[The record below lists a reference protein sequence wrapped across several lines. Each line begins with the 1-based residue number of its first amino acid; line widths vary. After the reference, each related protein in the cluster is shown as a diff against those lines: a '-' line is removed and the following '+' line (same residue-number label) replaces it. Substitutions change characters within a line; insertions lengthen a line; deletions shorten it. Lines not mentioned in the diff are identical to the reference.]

1 MIRRVVLNNWKSH
14 LRSEFEFSPGVNAM
28 VGIMGSG
35 KTSVLQAISFALY
48 GTIPAIQSRRISLDD
63 MIMKRPQRK
72 EKAEVEVEFIAG
84 RNVYSVKR
92 EIRLGKGTT
101 HAEIRENGRL
111 LDVNPKG
118 VTSEVERILEM
129 DYDLFTKAVYSEQNA
144 IDFFLRIPR
153 GQRMELIDRMLRLDR
168 FDFVRAESVS
178 LSNRIAG
185 SVTERARVL
194 DTMKRDGIED
204 EIGGIEKEIKG
215 IEKEREENESMVK
228 RLSGQISSLR
238 EELEGLEDKVDALNQ
253 KKQELEGAR
262 ASLEGLEES
271 IGKRKGAEGKELE
284 KSLKDKRKEVSFL
297 EKGMK
302 EERENLREARERVA
316 SLNTEIR
323 IIRES
328 VEELRKIDAKCPL
341 CESEISPEHKRKIEV
356 KRLSDEGK
364 LRGDVKKL
372 AEKASDSSRIAD
384 EHEERLREALREMER
399 LEAMEE
405 GIRELEDLR
414 KRRDSLK
421 ERRKELEKEIKSL
434 GRVDRKLISGKRDKH
449 EALISRQSEARARME
464 SLEERVSDRR
474 EMLRELRERLSLM
487 DSYRREIER
496 DRGIRESLERFTE
509 VLKATQEQLREEFLK
524 TVNNAM
530 SVIWEQL
537 YPYEDFTDIRLTI
550 DKDYVLQLR
559 DSTGWVSVDGIA
571 SGGERSI
578 AALALRVAF
587 SMAFIPKLRWLII
600 DEPTHNLDSNAIDHL
615 SEVLKERI
623 GSFADQVFLI
633 THEDKLSEGISGALY
648 RLERDKSRN
657 GPTIIEKPG

>member
-1 MIRRVVLNNWKSH
+1 MIKRVVLSNWKSH
-14 LRSEFEFSPGVNAM
+14 LHSEFEFSPGVNAM

-48 GTIPAIQSRRISLDD
+48 GTIPALQSRRVSLDD

-72 EKAEVEVEFIAG
+72 EKAEVEVEFIAD

-153 GQRMELIDRMLRLDR
+153 GQRMGLIDRMLKLDR
-168 FDFVRAESVS
+168 FDFVRSESVS

-185 SVTERARVL
+185 SVMERARML
-194 DTMKRDGIED
+194 DAMKRDGIED
-204 EIGGIEKEIKG
+204 GIGGMEKEIKG
-215 IEKEREENESMVK
+215 IEEEKESNDAAVK
-228 RLSGQISSLR
+228 KLSEQITSLR
-238 EELEGLEDKVDALNQ
+238 EELEALEDKAETINE
-253 KKQELEGAR
+253 KRQELEGVR
-262 ASLEGLEES
+262 AGLEELEGS
-271 IGKRKGAEGKELE
+271 IGKRKVAGGKDLN
-284 KSLKDKRKEVSFL
+284 KKLKEKRKEVSFL

-302 EERENLREARERVA
+302 EERESLRSARERVA

-328 VEELRKIDAKCPL
+328 IGDLRRIDAKCPL
-341 CESEISPEHKRKIEV
+341 CESEISPDHKRRIEE
-356 KRLSDEGK
+356 KRISEEEK
-364 LRGDVKKL
+364 LREKVREMAG
-372 AEKASDSSRIAD
+372 KASDSTRVA
-384 EHEERLREALREMER
+384 EEYEERLREALREMER
-399 LEAMEE
+399 LEAMGEE
-405 GIRELEDLR
+405 IREIEGMV
-414 KRRDSLK
+414 RRMDSLR
-421 ERRKELEKEIKSL
+421 ERRKELEAEIRKLGKVDRKAISGKREEYQLLISRQGEARARIKSL
-434 GRVDRKLISGKRDKH
+434 G
-449 EALISRQSEARARME
+449 
-464 SLEERVSDRR
+464 ERLSDRR
-474 EMLRELRERLSLM
+474 DVLRELRERLSLI
-487 DSYRREIER
+487 DSYRKEIDR
-496 DRGIRESLERFTE
+496 DRSIRESLERFTG

-530 SVIWEQL
+530 SIIWEQL
-537 YPYEDFTDIRLTI
+537 YPYDDFTDIRLAI
-550 DKDYVLQLR
+550 DGDYVLQLK

-587 SMAFIPKLRWLII
+587 SMAFIPKLRWLIL

-623 GSFADQVFLI
+623 GRFADQVFLI
-633 THEDKLSEGISGALY
+633 THEDKLSDGISGALY

-657 GPTIIEKPG
+657 GPTRIGS

>member
-1 MIRRVVLNNWKSH
+1 MIKRVVLNNWKSH

-48 GTIPAIQSRRISLDD
+48 GTIPALQSRRVSLDD

-72 EKAEVEVEFIAG
+72 DKAEVEVEFIADG
-84 RNVYSVKR
+84 NVYSVKR

-101 HAEIRENGRL
+101 RAEIRENGKL

-144 IDFFLRIPR
+144 IDFFLRVPR
-153 GQRMELIDRMLRLDR
+153 GQRMGLIDKMLRLDR

-185 SVTERARVL
+185 SITERARML
-194 DTMKRDGIED
+194 DTMKRSGIED
-204 EIGGIEKEIKG
+204 EIGGMEKDIAG
-215 IEKEREENESMVK
+215 IEKEKKRNEAAAEE
-228 RLSGQISSLR
+228 LSGLISSLR
-238 EELEGLEDKVDALNQ
+238 EELAGLEEKEDKLNT
-253 KKQELEGAR
+253 KRQELEGIKAGLE
-262 ASLEGLEES
+262 SLEET
-271 IGKRKGAEGKELE
+271 IGRREVARGKGTDK
-284 KSLKDKRKEVSFL
+284 KLKDKKREVSFL

-302 EERENLREARERVA
+302 EERESLRDARERVA

-328 VEELRKIDAKCPL
+328 VEELRKIDARCPL
-341 CESEISPEHKRKIEV
+341 CESEISHEHKSRLEE
-356 KRLSDEGK
+356 KRLSEEEK
-364 LRGDVKKL
+364 LRGSVKKL
-372 AEKASDSSRIAD
+372 AEKASDSSRVAD
-384 EHEERLREALREMER
+384 EYEDRLREALREMER

-405 GIRELEDLR
+405 EIKGLDVMIR
-414 KRRDSLK
+414 KRDSLK
-421 ERRKELEKEIKSL
+421 GRKKELEEGIKSL
-434 GRVDRKLISGKRDKH
+434 GKVDRKVISGKR
-449 EALISRQSEARARME
+449 EECQLLISRQGEARARLE
-464 SLEERVSDRR
+464 SLDERVSDRK
-474 EMLRELRERLSLM
+474 EMLRELRERLSLI
-487 DSYRREIER
+487 DSYRKEMDR
-496 DRGIRESLERFTE
+496 DRGIRDSLERFTE

-524 TVNNAM
+524 TVNDAM
-530 SVIWEQL
+530 SIIWEQL
-537 YPYEDFTDIRLTI
+537 YPYGDFTDIRLTI
-550 DKDYVLQLR
+550 DNDYVLQLR
-559 DSTGWVSVDGIA
+559 DSTGWVSVDGVA

-587 SMAFIPKLRWLII
+587 SMAFIPKLRWLIL
-600 DEPTHNLDSNAIDHL
+600 DEPTHNLDPNAIEHL

-623 GSFADQVFLI
+623 GRFADQVFLI

-648 RLERDKSRN
+648 RLVRDKSKN

>member
-1 MIRRVVLNNWKSH
+1 MIKRVVLNNWKSH
-14 LRSEFEFSPGVNAM
+14 LHSEFEFSPGVNAM

-48 GTIPAIQSRRISLDD
+48 GTIPALQSRRVSLDD

-72 EKAEVEVEFIAG
+72 DKAGVEVEFIAD

-153 GQRMELIDRMLRLDR
+153 GQRMGLIDRMLKLDR
-168 FDFVRAESVS
+168 FDFVRSESVS

-185 SVTERARVL
+185 SVTERARML

-204 EIGGIEKEIKG
+204 EIRGVEKGIKE
-215 IEKEREENESMVK
+215 IEKERKENEALVK
-228 RLSGQISSLR
+228 KLSGQITSLKK
-238 EELEGLEDKVDALNQ
+238 ELEGLEEMVEMLNERR
-253 KKQELEGAR
+253 QEFEGAK

-271 IGKRKGAEGKELE
+271 ITKRKVAGDKELE
-284 KSLKDKRKEVSFL
+284 KKLKDKRKEVSFL

-302 EERENLREARERVA
+302 EERENLRESRERVA

-328 VEELRKIDAKCPL
+328 IEELRKVGARCPL
-341 CESEISPEHKRKIEV
+341 CESEISPEHKRRIEE
-356 KRLSDEGK
+356 KRISEEEELMDK
-364 LRGDVKKL
+364 VRIL
-372 AEKASDSSRIAD
+372 AEKASDSSRVAD
-384 EHEERLREALREMER
+384 EYEERLREALVEKEK

-405 GIRELEDLR
+405 EVKELEDIIR
-414 KRRDSLK
+414 RRDSLK
-421 ERRKELEKEIKSL
+421 ERVKEIEKEIKSL
-434 GRVDRKLISGKRDKH
+434 GKVDRKVISGKR
-449 EALISRQSEARARME
+449 ERYQLLISRQSEARARMD
-464 SLEERVSDRR
+464 SLEDRLSDRR
-474 EMLRELRERLSLM
+474 EMLKELRERLSLI

-496 DRGIRESLERFTE
+496 DRSIRESLGRFTE
-509 VLKATQEQLREEFLK
+509 VLKVTQEQLREEFLK
-524 TVNNAM
+524 TVNSAM
-530 SVIWEQL
+530 SIIWEQL

-587 SMAFIPKLRWLII
+587 SMAFIPKLRWLIL

-623 GSFADQVFLI
+623 GNFADQVFLI
-633 THEDKLSEGISGALY
+633 THEDRLSEGISGSLY

-657 GPTIIEKPG
+657 GPTVVEGA